1 MTRFQSLV
9 PVGTALLVGVGWLT
23 AACGGRKAPSPR
35 SGEPSH
41 AADAIIAKARTPEER
56 RALER
61 IRDEIDFEMLESVRT
76 IDAEIETLR
85 RQNDELRKKLPEP

>member
-1 MTRFQSLV
+1 MKLCLAFIPIATTV
-9 PVGTALLVGVGWLT
+9 LVGAVWLT
-23 AACGGRKAPSPR
+23 SACGGRKVSSLR

-41 AADAIIAKARTPEER
+41 AADALIEKAPTPEER

-61 IRDEIDFEMLESVRT
+61 IRDEIDLEMLEKVRA

-85 RQNDELRKKLPEP
+85 HENQELQERLREP

>member
-1 MTRFQSLV
+1 MRRSLGLV
-9 PVGTALLVGVGWLT
+9 PVAATLLVEAAWLT
-23 AACGGRKAPSPR
+23 AACSGRKEPLHR

-41 AADAIIAKARTPEER
+41 AADAVIERARTPEER

-61 IRDEIDFEMLESVRT
+61 IRDQIDVEMLEKVRA

-85 RQNDELRKKLPEP
+85 AQNEDLQRKLREH

>member
-1 MTRFQSLV
+1 MRRPSGLGRV
-9 PVGTALLVGVGWLT
+9 ATALLVEAAWLT
-23 AACGGRKAPSPR
+23 AACSGRREPPHR

-41 AADAIIAKARTPEER
+41 AADAIIEKAPTPDER

-61 IRDEIDFEMLESVRT
+61 VRDEIDLEMLERVRA

-85 RQNDELRKKLPEP
+85 GENEELQKKLREP